1 MLCLMSLSNE
11 LNHTDHADHHVC
23 IYYRA
28 FTLSFESD
36 SPSRPCVT
44 SLADVPSKQRRGSF
58 TISCVHTKNAAMTQI
73 FKKKIIIQRWL
84 TFGLFHWIFL
94 GRLLSLEIPMEASE
108 VGNDGSRQG
117 TPRSVWC
124 LFNLSYFWSLNT
136 SIMMGQTEQTH
147 REVDAFLEL
156 LAHYKCVCNFD
167 D

>member
-1 MLCLMSLSNE
+1 MNFF
-11 LNHTDHADHHVC
+11 DRGKA
-23 IYYRA
+23 
-28 FTLSFESD
+28 LSFESD

-147 REVDAFLEL
+147 REVEMLFFMSCSHTTSVSVTSMTKACLMPTTT
-156 LAHYKCVCNFD
+156 A
-167 D
+167 